1 MTNVVDAETKSALP
15 IWVPL
20 WGGFCGTWATVFEGT
35 RSDMLTSVRRIGA
48 YSSTSATNFT
58 GTGRATHIRFRW

>member
-35 RSDMLTSVRRIGA
+35 RSDMLTSVRRKRG
-48 YSSTSATNFT
+48 YGGTTSIVFT
-58 GTGRATHIRFRW
+58 GTRSAMHTRFRW